1 MAMLK
6 VEVPEKRS
14 VVFFNYRFEGT
25 DMTDHHQEAPPA
37 AKEVLSTARRAI
49 KILDTA
55 IFSTRWILYPINVG
69 LFCALIVY
77 AVRFL
82 VDDYHLI
89 SNAASLNGEQVMVMM
104 VGLVDVAM
112 VANLL
117 IMIIQG
123 NHQIFIRR
131 LEISDPRDRPQ
142 WLDHIDSGILKVKV
156 ALSVVGITL
165 VQLLKD
171 FVNIEHVEWAT
182 TMHRVELH
190 AVALASALIVAIIW
204 RITHPSTDVSHTP
217 AS

>member
-1 MAMLK
+1 M
-6 VEVPEKRS
+6 S
-14 VVFFNYRFEGT
+14 
-25 DMTDHHQEAPPA
+25 DHHHEAPQA
-37 AKEVLSTARRAI
+37 AVKEALTTTRRAI
-49 KILDTA
+49 GLLDTA

-77 AVRFL
+77 VVKFM

-89 SNAASLNGEQVMVMM
+89 VQSATLSGEQIMVAM
-104 VGLVDVAM
+104 VGLVDIAM

-117 IMIIQG
+117 IMIMQG

-156 ALSVVGITL
+156 ALSIVGITL

-171 FVNIEHVEWAT
+171 FVNIEHVDWET
-182 TMHRVELH
+182 TTHRIELH
-190 AVALASALIVAIIW
+190 CVALVSALIVAIIW
-204 RITHPSTDVSHTP
+204 RVTHPKEDTAHHHP
-217 AS
+217 AA